1 MSKGQVNN
9 QKNFNAP
16 HLCSYWIPPA
26 VGKLKMNCAAA
37 FDRQCG
43 RTGIGVVVRDSEGE
57 VLGCCSQNL
66 ETIMS
71 SKAAHLLAI
80 QKGIQFGVHC
90 GFLIF
95 VLEVDDA
102 EVIDWINS
110 GSHLDSEFGAILQE
124 ITILTE
130 GPDGQLFRYTT
141 KTSNKA
147 AQGLSNYAL
156 GITEDMYWLEEF
168 PICIARVFE
177 SEKPG

>member
-1 MSKGQVNN
+1 MPLTFVRTGSR
-9 QKNFNAP
+9 
-16 HLCSYWIPPA
+16 LLWES
-26 VGKLKMNCAAA
+26 LAA

-80 QKGIQFGVHC
+80 QKGIQFWVDC

-102 EVIDWINS
+102 KVIDWINS

-141 KTSNKA
+141 KTSNKT

-168 PICIARVFE
+168 PICIARVIE